1 MNSFIEIKNE
11 YKRFK
16 DEFSQNIRDDFG
28 ASINNEGLEPVAQ
41 HLEVLCMQEN
51 KIEIQT
57 LNIQRILLEARAL
70 MPDLGA

>member
-16 DEFSQNIRDDFG
+16 DEFSQNIRDNFG
-28 ASINNEGLEPVAQ
+28 ASINNEGLEPIAQ
-41 HLEVLCMQEN
+41 PIEVLCMQEN
-51 KIEIQT
+51 KIEIET